1 MTQPL
6 EEADHP
12 QADPLEKGRMHQMNK
27 IFGEDLFQK
36 MGMKILDNIGNYF
49 TQ

>member
-1 MTQPL
+1 
-6 EEADHP
+6 
-12 QADPLEKGRMHQMNK
+12 MNK